1 MGDEISFEKAGETA
15 SGMVYVIGKLP
26 EVSILGDSFIPHV
39 IFRNGFNAKVKITAA
54 ICPLRIVCQNQF
66 NFAFKHTQNTIVIRH
81 VQNAER
87 KLAEAREILK
97 MSADY
102 MSELAKMAEKYAT
115 IRLDATQLDRLL
127 KQMFPLDGIEE
138 MNAFKRHNLEEQL
151 ARFRQAYLAEDNQNF
166 RGTAWGVINAYTDF
180 ITHKIPQGKT
190 ATKEE
195 GKFVMVTFHPALMN
209 AIFQHMTAVGVIL

>member
-1 MGDEISFEKAGETA
+1 
-15 SGMVYVIGKLP
+15 
-26 EVSILGDSFIPHV
+26 
-39 IFRNGFNAKVKITAA
+39 
-54 ICPLRIVCQNQF
+54 
-66 NFAFKHTQNTIVIRH
+66 
-81 VQNAER
+81 
-87 KLAEAREILK
+87 
-97 MSADY
+97 
-102 MSELAKMAEKYAT
+102 
-115 IRLDATQLDRLL
+115 
-127 KQMFPLDGIEE
+127 